1 MRGIN
6 DARGQLFYDYIRI
19 LKTNNQSFLAENVS
33 GMLANRHSDAVKSI
47 LNMFDDCGYD
57 VTVNMV
63 NAKNYGVAQERKRVF
78 ILGFVKI

>member
-1 MRGIN
+1 
-6 DARGQLFYDYIRI
+6 
-19 LKTNNQSFLAENVS
+19 
-33 GMLANRHSDAVKSI
+33 MLANRHSDAVKSI

-63 NAKNYGVAQERKRVF
+63 NVKNYGVAQERKRFF

>member
-1 MRGIN
+1 M
-6 DARGQLFYDYIRI
+6 
-19 LKTNNQSFLAENVS
+19 S
-33 GMLANRHSDAVKSI
+33 GMLANRHSDAVKSL

-63 NAKNYGVAQERKRVF
+63 NAKNYGVAQERKRFF

>member
-1 MRGIN
+1 MVLTTLVVSYFMIIFVFKK
-6 DARGQLFYDYIRI
+6 QTT
-19 LKTNNQSFLAENVS
+19 KVFLAENVS

-63 NAKNYGVAQERKRVF
+63 NVKNYGVAQERKRFF

>member
-1 MRGIN
+1 
-6 DARGQLFYDYIRI
+6 
-19 LKTNNQSFLAENVS
+19 
-33 GMLANRHSDAVKSI
+33 MLANRHSDAVKSL

-63 NAKNYGVAQERKRVF
+63 NAKNYGVAQERKRFF